1 MHNRLLQLWNSFSA
15 TGLIVGTLFMA
26 ASLTPSLLPR
36 TYVMQGLLS
45 GISLACGYGLGV
57 LLLALWRYLELP
69 HFGTRLRFSL
79 KTTGILICLPILVL
93 FFWRAAEWQNSIRSL
108 MNMPPVE
115 TMHPFYLG
123 LIAIATFTIIL
134 LISRFIYWSFKLSSR
149 QAERVAPPKIAYI
162 IGGALVLFVFWSAAE
177 GLLFRVALHTVD
189 SSLRALDEL
198 IEPDIAQPTSPE
210 KTGSPASLIS
220 WPNLGRAGR
229 DYITSGPT
237 AEEIS
242 AFRNRP
248 AKEPVRVYVGLNA
261 AQTPE
266 ARAKLA
272 LKELIRTGGFERSS
286 LVLIAPTGTGW
297 VDEEGIDPL
306 EYMLD
311 GDVASVAVQYSYLL
325 SWLSLLVEPDYGSV
339 SARALFREVYAY
351 WTELPKETRPKLYL
365 YGLSLGAL
373 SSEVAAELFE
383 IIGDPYDG
391 ALFAGPPFP
400 GRVWQMMTE
409 SRNEGSPA
417 WLPRVGNGSYVR
429 FTSQHNALND
439 GMAEWGP
446 IRTVYL
452 QYASDPIVFFEYSSL
467 YSKPEWMDD
476 PRGPDVSEEFH
487 WYPVITFL
495 QLVLDLATA
504 TTTPK
509 GYGHVYAGEHYID
522 AWQQIVGLEGWSE
535 EDINR
540 LKNKFRANR

>member
-1 MHNRLLQLWNSFSA
+1 MYSRLVRLWNSFSA

-45 GISLACGYGLGV
+45 GIALAFGYGVGV

-69 HFGTRLRFSL
+69 RIGSNPKFYLKLIGT
-79 KTTGILICLPILVL
+79 IVCLPVLLL
-93 FFWRAAEWQNSIRSL
+93 FFWRAAEWQNSIRVL
-108 MNMPPVE
+108 MNMKPVE

-123 LIAIATFTIIL
+123 LIAITTFVVIL
-134 LISRFIYWSFKLSSR
+134 LISRLIKWLFKLSSR
-149 QAERVAPPKIAYI
+149 QVKRIAPPRIAYI
-162 IGGALVLFVFWSAAE
+162 IGGVLVLFVVWSAAE
-177 GLLFRVALHTVD
+177 GLLFRVALHAAD

-198 IEPDIAQPTSPE
+198 IEPDIAQPLSPE

-220 WPNLGRAGR
+220 WSDLGRAGR
-229 DYITSGPT
+229 GYITSGPS
-237 AEEIS
+237 AEDIS
-242 AFRNRP
+242 AFRNQP
-248 AKEPVRVYVGLNA
+248 AKEPIRVYVGLNA
-261 AQTPE
+261 AKTAE

-272 LKELIRTGGFERSS
+272 LQELIRTGGFERSS

-306 EYMLD
+306 EYLLN

-351 WTELPKETRPKLYL
+351 WTTLPKDTRPKLYI

-373 SSEVAAELFE
+373 SSEAAAELFE
-383 IIGDPYDG
+383 VIGDPYQG

-400 GRVWQMMTE
+400 SRIWNMMTE

-417 WLPRVGNGSYVR
+417 WLPRVGDGSYVR
-429 FTSQHNALND
+429 FTSQHNALTD
-439 GMAEWGP
+439 FKAGWGP

-467 YSKPEWMDD
+467 YRKPDWMND
-476 PRGPDVSEEFH
+476 PRGPDVSQEFH

-495 QLVLDLATA
+495 QLVLDLATS
-504 TTTPK
+504 TSTPR
-509 GYGHVYAGEHYID
+509 GYGHVYAGEDYID
-522 AWQQIVGLEGWSE
+522 AWQQIVDLEGWSDA
-535 EDINR
+535 DIMR
-540 LKNKFRANR
+540 LKDKFRADR